1 MSATCPWCDGA
12 LAVVNPG
19 VATTWEARTVVR
31 CHACRADL
39 VIEARM
45 HVVTAPHPMKTADR
59 CRQAAELH
67 AGGLTAK
74 AAARAARV
82 SVSTFQNYRRTGAQ

>member
-1 MSATCPWCDGA
+1 VSATCPWCDGA

-45 HVVTAPHPMKTADR
+45 HVVTAPQPLRAAD
-59 CRQAAELH
+59 AAM
-67 AGGLTAK
+67 GGLLAT
-74 AAARAARV
+74 AAAGAALARTHRPLER
-82 SVSTFQNYRRTGAQ
+82 STP